1 MYVFAALANRRI
13 VILPRWALRQ
23 MAVAGR
29 MVMHLILLLFVLI
42 IAAPFILYAIP
53 IIIYVVPFILVGLAL
68 SCMAD
73 FFRHRWT
80 TARH

>member
-1 MYVFAALANRRI
+1 MHI
-13 VILPRWALRQ
+13 V
-23 MAVAGR
+23 
-29 MVMHLILLLFVLI
+29 LLLFVLI
-42 IAAPFILYAIP
+42 IAAPFILYALP

-73 FFRHRWT
+73 FFRHHAT

>member
-1 MYVFAALANRRI
+1 
-13 VILPRWALRQ
+13 

-29 MVMHLILLLFVLI
+29 MVMHIILLSFVLI
-42 IAAPFILYAIP
+42 IAAPFILYALP

-73 FFRHRWT
+73 FFRHHST
-80 TARH
+80 TVRH

>member
-1 MYVFAALANRRI
+1 
-13 VILPRWALRQ
+13 

-29 MVMHLILLLFVLI
+29 MVMHIILLLFVLI
-42 IAAPFILYAIP
+42 IAAPFILFAMP
-53 IIIYVVPFILVGLAL
+53 IIIYVVPFILAGLVL

-73 FFRHRWT
+73 FFRHHSI

>member
-1 MYVFAALANRRI
+1 MHI
-13 VILPRWALRQ
+13 V
-23 MAVAGR
+23 
-29 MVMHLILLLFVLI
+29 LLLFVLI
-42 IAAPFILYAIP
+42 IAAPFILYALP

-73 FFRHRWT
+73 FFRHHST

>member
-1 MYVFAALANRRI
+1 
-13 VILPRWALRQ
+13 
-23 MAVAGR
+23 
-29 MVMHLILLLFVLI
+29 MHLVLLLFVLI
-42 IAAPFILYAIP
+42 IAAPFLLYALP

-68 SCMAD
+68 SCTVD

>member
-1 MYVFAALANRRI
+1 
-13 VILPRWALRQ
+13 

-29 MVMHLILLLFVLI
+29 MVMHFVLLLFVLI
-42 IAAPFILYAIP
+42 IAAPFILYALP
-53 IIIYVVPFILVGLAL
+53 IIMYVVPFILVGLAL

-73 FFRHRWT
+73 FFRHHST